1 MSLQLSAMYRPA
13 LQRLLRTGN
22 FDFVRV
28 YAKLTVV
35 LCILIALASAAVGLR
50 TALKAGPIWDD
61 PTTIEMMHVLV
72 GIGAHPETGY
82 EAGIAAMEVPGFR
95 GAGYYGAVTQFAAHA
110 LETVANR
117 TSWLQVS
124 HSAQAVAWRH
134 VVCFIMTMCA
144 AVALFLTASII
155 SGDRRLGIFM
165 LAALLSTPVFI
176 GMSVINEKDAPIAA
190 GMTLLSCGSALLLW
204 QASFAST
211 NWKSTGALAAL
222 TIFLGTLFAFGTRVG
237 ALALIAVECAVVG
250 IAAIVLCKGQ
260 LLRIVN
266 TIAVLAMPVLAGVAL
281 ATIINPL
288 GRKQPIRWII
298 DGIAYAG
305 HPVTQPVKLYGVTV
319 DSGALPW
326 WYVPAW
332 MVGEYPLAFW
342 LLVGLGVWGLMT
354 LLSRKPT
361 RAAYVWAPF
370 VAQGL
375 LLPILIV
382 FFSGSF
388 YDRLRHLLFMIPP
401 WCMLAGFGLY
411 VCVERMRQNG
421 RLRSAMLAVLATAL
435 LTYNFAMTVI
445 WYPYQYV
452 FLSEIARLWSQF
464 SFDSETLGLSVTESI
479 ERMRERGITQF
490 RAGPAPIFAAYED
503 PGNVQRL
510 GVAIGYVGP
519 GTPHPAPVPGG
530 GAYYLHTRP
539 SWGFAGVPPFC
550 RELFRIERQSVI
562 LGVGAQC

>member
-1 MSLQLSAMYRPA
+1 MSIHFSALYKPA
-13 LQRLLRTGN
+13 LQRLLRTDN

-28 YAKLTVV
+28 CAKLTVV
-35 LCILIALASAAVGLR
+35 LCIFIALASATLGLR

-61 PTTIEMMHVLV
+61 PTTIGMMRVLI
-72 GIGAHPETGY
+72 GIGAHPETSY
-82 EAGIAAMEVPGFR
+82 ESGIAAIEVDGYR
-95 GAGYYGAVTQFAAHA
+95 GAGYYGAVTQFSAHA
-110 LETVANR
+110 LETIANR
-117 TSWLQVS
+117 DSWLHVS
-124 HSAQAVAWRH
+124 HSAQAIAWRH
-134 VVCFIMTMCA
+134 LVCFIMTMCA
-144 AVALFLTASII
+144 AVALFLTAGII
-155 SGDRRLGIFM
+155 SGDRRLGVFM
-165 LAALLSTPVFI
+165 VAALLSTPVFI

-204 QASFAST
+204 QVSSAST
-211 NWKSTGALAAL
+211 NRRSSPALAAAA
-222 TIFLGTLFAFGTRVG
+222 IFLGTLFAFGTRVG

-250 IAAIVLCKGQ
+250 IAAIVLCRGR
-260 LLRIVN
+260 LLRIMNVMAILG
-266 TIAVLAMPVLAGVAL
+266 TSVLAAVVW
-281 ATIINPL
+281 ATMINPL
-288 GRKQPIRWII
+288 GRKEPIRWIFE
-298 DGIAYAG
+298 GIAYAG
-305 HPVTQPVKLYGVTV
+305 HPVTQAVKLYGATV
-319 DSGALPW
+319 NSGALPW

-332 MVGEYPLAFW
+332 LIGEYPLAFW
-342 LLVGLGVWGLMT
+342 LLVALGIWGVMT
-354 LLSRKPT
+354 LLSRKNA
-361 RAAYVWAPF
+361 RGVYVWTPF

-388 YDRLRHLLFMIPP
+388 YDRLRHLLFIIPP

-411 VCVERMRQNG
+411 VCVERMRQSG
-421 RLRSAMLAVLATAL
+421 GLRSSMLALLATAF

-452 FLSEIARLWSQF
+452 FLSEIARLWPQF

-490 RAGPAPIFAAYED
+490 RAGPAPIHAAYED
-503 PGNVQRL
+503 PANVTRL
-510 GVAIGYVGP
+510 GVTIGYVGQ
-519 GTPHPAPVPGG
+519 GTPHPVPVPGG